1 MSNKPC
7 LKIAVVSP
15 LYHPSLGGLGRQAQL
30 LTERLAEQGVDVLV
44 ISRRMKGMPPA
55 VFSEKVKVYKA
66 WSIKPYLHN
75 FEKVTV
81 NNILVSLTFSLCCA
95 FLLFRKRKDYD
106 IVHFHGAS
114 LPLFVN
120 LPLLKILRKK
130 VIAKVASA
138 RLGIE
143 PGSLRGRYFG
153 LGSLIVSLLQMVDIF
168 IATTQEIEEG
178 LLFDGFSPKRIAR
191 IPNFVDLNIFS
202 PAQINAKEK
211 IKADM
216 GFGKVPIVIFTGGR
230 FIPCKGV
237 NVLLGA
243 WSEVSKDF
251 PDAKLV
257 LLGNDPSMNDMK
269 VMADALGISG
279 SVVFQG
285 RVTDVADFL
294 HATDVFVLPSLQ
306 EGMPNSL
313 LEAMAC
319 GLPVVATM
327 IGGAVDLVEDRVSGI
342 LVSPND
348 THALAES
355 IKFLL
360 RNEPFAIRIGDE
372 AYQVIKKRFSLDGIV
387 GKYMMLYQAVIGS
400 RGIQGCK

>member
-1 MSNKPC
+1 MNDKSC

-30 LTERLAEQGVDVLV
+30 LTERLAEKGIEVFV
-44 ISRRMKGMPPA
+44 ISRKMKGMPPA
-55 VFSEKVKVYKA
+55 VFSEKVKVYRA

-75 FEKVTV
+75 FERVSLM
-81 NNILVSLTFSLCCA
+81 NILVSLTFSLSCA
-95 FLLFRKRKDYD
+95 FLLIRKRKDYD

-130 VIAKVASA
+130 VVAKVASA

-153 LGSLIVSLLQMVDIF
+153 LGSLIVTLLQMVDIF
-168 IATTQEIEEG
+168 IATTNEIEKG
-178 LLFDGFSPKRIAR
+178 LLLDGFSAKRITR

-202 PAQINAKEK
+202 PAQINEKEE
-211 IKADM
+211 IKANI
-216 GFGKVPIVIFTGGR
+216 GFGKAPIVAFTGGR

-237 NVLLGA
+237 DVLLGA

-257 LLGNDPSMNDMK
+257 LLGNDPSMNDLK

-285 RVTDVADFL
+285 RVSGVVDFL

-327 IGGAVDLVEDRVSGI
+327 IGGAVDLVEDRVSGM

-348 THALAES
+348 AHALAES
-355 IKFLL
+355 IKFLI
-360 RNEPFAIRIGDE
+360 RNETFARRIGDE
-372 AYQVIKKRFSLDGIV
+372 AYQVIKNRFSLDSTV
-387 GKYMMLYQAVIGS
+387 DKYIMLYQSDINSRAV
-400 RGIQGCK
+400 QGCK